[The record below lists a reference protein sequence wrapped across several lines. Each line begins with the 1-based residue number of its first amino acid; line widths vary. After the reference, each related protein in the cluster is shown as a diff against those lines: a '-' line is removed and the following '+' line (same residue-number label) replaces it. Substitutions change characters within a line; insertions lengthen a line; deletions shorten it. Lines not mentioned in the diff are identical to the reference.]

1 MSAKPASTR
10 SRLSKT
16 LTGKDEVG
24 PVTRVALV
32 TGASRGIGFATAEA
46 LARGGMDVAV
56 TSTMK
61 GGTAEIARRVR
72 SNGRRALECVWDAS
86 SRESSDTLV
95 SRTVKELGRV
105 DVLVNNAGIVV
116 RRPFE
121 EVTDDDFDLQL
132 KVNLSGPF
140 YLVRRVVPE
149 MIRRGYG
156 RVINVSSISAA
167 IGSPKAIGYAASK
180 AGLDAMTRT
189 LAEELRGTGVFVASV
204 LPGSV
209 NTDMLKGSGFEPAMT
224 ADDVAGL
231 IRYLVLQ
238 APDAM
243 RGAQVNMFG

>member
-1 MSAKPASTR
+1 VSPKPATR
-10 SRLSKT
+10 SRLTKT

-24 PVTRVALV
+24 AITRVALV

-46 LARGGMDVAV
+46 LARGGMDVVV

-86 SRESSDTLV
+86 SRDSADALV
-95 SRTVKELGRV
+95 RAAVKELGRI

-140 YLVRRVVPE
+140 YLTRRLVPE

-156 RVINVSSISAA
+156 RVINVSSISSAV
-167 IGSPKAIGYAASK
+167 GSPKAIGYAASK

-209 NTDMLKGSGFEPAMT
+209 DTDMLKGSGFEPVMS
-224 ADDVAGL
+224 ADDVANL
-231 IRYLVLQ
+231 IRYLVFQ

-243 RGAQVNMFG
+243 RGAHVNMFG

>member
-1 MSAKPASTR
+1 MSPKPATR
-10 SRLSKT
+10 RSLSKT
-16 LTGKDEVG
+16 LTGKEEIG
-24 PVTRVALV
+24 PITRVALV

-46 LARGGMDVAV
+46 LSRAGLDVVV

-72 SNGRRALECVWDAS
+72 SNGRKAVECVWEAT
-86 SRESSDTLV
+86 SRESADALIATA
-95 SRTVKELGRV
+95 VKELGRV
-105 DVLVNNAGIVV
+105 DVLVNNAGILV
-116 RRPFE
+116 RRPME
-121 EVTDDDFDLQL
+121 IISDDDFDLVL

-156 RVINVSSISAA
+156 RIINVSA
-167 IGSPKAIGYAASK
+167 INAKLGSPKAVGYAASK

-209 NTDMLKGSGFEPAMT
+209 DTDMLKGSGFEPAMS
-224 ADDVAGL
+224 ADDVAGVV
-231 IRYLVLQ
+231 RYLALQ

-243 RGAQVNMFG
+243 RGAQLNVFG